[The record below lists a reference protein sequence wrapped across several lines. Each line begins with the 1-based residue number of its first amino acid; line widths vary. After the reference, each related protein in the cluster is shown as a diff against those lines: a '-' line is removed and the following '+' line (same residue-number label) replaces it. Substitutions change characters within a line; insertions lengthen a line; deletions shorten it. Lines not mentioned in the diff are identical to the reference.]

1 MISLLTAVN
10 TDYLEAFLALLP
22 YITRLYTHLAHVL
35 HEGGTSN
42 ENGSQYL
49 KSATLFPSVV
59 FSADLLFG
67 EERKRSQGKKPDV
80 VRSGV

>member
-10 TDYLEAFLALLP
+10 TEDFEAFLALLP
-22 YITRLYTHLAHVL
+22 CTTRLSTHLAHVL
-35 HEGGTSN
+35 HEGATSK

-49 KSATLFPSVV
+49 KSATLFPGVV
-59 FSADLLFG
+59 FSADLLLG
-67 EERKRSQGKKPDV
+67 EKKKRSQGKKPDV